1 MPYSQSR
8 MEHVYAVEEV
18 TFGVA
23 QPPTA
28 TDAFRVAN
36 PGPTMKADQ
45 ASVRANEKTG
55 SRSQSPSLRCGSIA
69 GTITVPLF
77 VEPSGTPGT
86 PPDGKALYKNLMGK
100 ETIISTT
107 VTSAASASSIT
118 LASATGVKAGTIL
131 GIGADMRPVGS
142 IAGNVATMAV
152 PFPSTPAGAS
162 AVKAVNYELQDPLP
176 STLSVYSYIQQWPHV
191 SVGSVFNQ
199 GVFSFVDEVLHL
211 ELTGIDTDVLDTA
224 IPAEPTPVYSGFPLA
239 RGCGKVF
246 IAGVAASVLE
256 FTVTINNGDEARQIP
271 VGSQTTSGISRGL
284 RVVTDTFTV
293 YLTDVTKDYYAIA
306 KARTNQP
313 LFVQIGDIAGKLF
326 SIWLPQRTLKT
337 PDLDK
342 TPPEIQMQFAGEAYG
357 YAAEEMVIAFG

>member
-176 STLSVYSYIQQWPHV
+176 STLSVYSYKIGRAHV
-191 SVGSVFNQ
+191 
-199 GVFSFVDEVLHL
+199 
-211 ELTGIDTDVLDTA
+211 
-224 IPAEPTPVYSGFPLA
+224 
-239 RGCGKVF
+239 
-246 IAGVAASVLE
+246 
-256 FTVTINNGDEARQIP
+256 
-271 VGSQTTSGISRGL
+271 
-284 RVVTDTFTV
+284 
-293 YLTDVTKDYYAIA
+293 
-306 KARTNQP
+306 
-313 LFVQIGDIAGKLF
+313 
-326 SIWLPQRTLKT
+326 
-337 PDLDK
+337 
-342 TPPEIQMQFAGEAYG
+342 
-357 YAAEEMVIAFG
+357 